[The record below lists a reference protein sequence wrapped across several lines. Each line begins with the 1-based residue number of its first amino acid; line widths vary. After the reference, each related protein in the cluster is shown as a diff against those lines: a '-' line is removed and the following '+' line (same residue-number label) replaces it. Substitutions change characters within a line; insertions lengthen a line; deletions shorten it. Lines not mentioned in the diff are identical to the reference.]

1 MSTNFLKPEHLSP
14 LSGLS
19 LRAKHI
25 VEGLIAGMH
34 RSPYHG
40 FSSEF
45 LEFRPYREGE
55 PASKIDW
62 RKYAKTEKNF
72 VRLFEDETNL
82 YAHILLDKSASMKFA
97 SAKNWTKYEFARTLA
112 AALSWILIRQR
123 DAVGLALFSS
133 SVESMIKPGSTNI
146 KLKEIISTLEG
157 AEPSDTTNC
166 SPAINRVAST
176 LKKRGMTI
184 IISDLMDDAE
194 ELIKS
199 LKHLKFNGQDIL
211 LIRILDPMEMN
222 FVTKNDLDVID
233 LETAAHLKI
242 DSKTAMESFLIGFN
256 EHQDTINKGCRELA
270 IDYLTLSTKSPF
282 AEALLKVVE
291 KRNRKF

>member
-1 MSTNFLKPEHLSP
+1 MPTTFLKPEHLSP

-82 YAHILLDKSASMKFA
+82 YAHILLDKSGSMEYASKDNWSKF
-97 SAKNWTKYEFARTLA
+97 EFARTLA

-123 DAVGLALFSS
+123 DAVGISLFSDE
-133 SVESMIKPGSTNI
+133 VEVMIKPGSTNT
-146 KLKEIISTLEG
+146 KLKEIISTLEISS
-157 AEPSDTTNC
+157 PSKTTNC
-166 SPAINRVAST
+166 APSINRIAST
-176 LKKRGMTI
+176 IKKRGMTI
-184 IISDLMDDAE
+184 LISDLMDDAKE
-194 ELIKS
+194 IIKS
-199 LKHLKFNGQDIL
+199 LKHLKFNGQDII
-211 LIRILDPMEMN
+211 LIRVLDPMESN
-222 FVTKNDLDVID
+222 FLTKNDLNITD
-233 LETAAHLKI
+233 LETDAKFKI
-242 DSKTAMESFLIGFN
+242 DSKTATESFVQGFK
-256 EHQDTINKGCRELA
+256 EHCEILNKGCRELS
-270 IDYLTLSTKSPF
+270 IDFLTLSTASPF

>member
-1 MSTNFLKPEHLSP
+1 MSTTFLKPEHLSP

-82 YAHILLDKSASMKFA
+82 YAHILLDKSASMKFT
-97 SAKNWTKYEFARTLA
+97 SGKYWSKFEFARTLA
-112 AALSWILIRQR
+112 AAISWIFIRQR
-123 DAVGLALFSS
+123 DAVGLALFAEH
-133 SVESMIKPGSTNI
+133 VENMIKPGSTNI
-146 KLKEIISTLEG
+146 KLKEIISILEN

-176 LKKRGMTI
+176 LKKRGLTV
-184 IISDLMDDAE
+184 IISDLMDDADE
-194 ELIKS
+194 IIKS

-211 LIRILDPMEMN
+211 LIRILDPLEMN
-222 FVTKNDLDVID
+222 FISKNDLDIVD
-233 LETAAHLKI
+233 LETATHLKL
-242 DSKTAMESFLIGFN
+242 DAGSARESFIEGFN
-256 EHQDTINKGCRELA
+256 DHQKIIDKGCRELT
-270 IDYLTLSTKSPF
+270 IDYITLSTESPF